1 MIEKIVR
8 VTAQKGIHMRPSM
21 DIVEEAVKYD
31 SDIVIVKGDLEVN
44 AKSMMEVSMLAA
56 LKGEELII
64 RASGE
69 DEEKAVEALEE
80 LIHSFYN
87 CPKEN

>member
-8 VTAQKGIHMRPSM
+8 VTAQNGIHMRPSM
-21 DIVEEAVKYD
+21 DITDEAAKYD
-31 SDIVIVKGDLEVN
+31 CDITIIKGDLEVN

-56 LKGEELII
+56 MKGEELII
-64 RASGE
+64 RADGE
-69 DEEKAVEALEE
+69 DEEIAVEALRE
-80 LIHSFYN
+80 LIHSFYS